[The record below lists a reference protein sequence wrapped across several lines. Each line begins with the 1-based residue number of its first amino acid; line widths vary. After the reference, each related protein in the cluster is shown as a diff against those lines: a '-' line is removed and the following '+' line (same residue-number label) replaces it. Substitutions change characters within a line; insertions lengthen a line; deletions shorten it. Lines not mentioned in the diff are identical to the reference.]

1 MERRQF
7 DHAVDQLKNL
17 TKRQREKLV
26 AMLTEGLK
34 RDRTEELIEQAVRQ
48 RLKCPR
54 CGTSELYRH
63 RPGR

>member
-7 DHAVDQLKNL
+7 DHVVDQLKNL

-34 RDRTEELIEQAVRQ
+34 RDRTEELIEQAVRHGSSAHAVA
-48 RLKCPR
+48 RASFT
-54 CGTSELYRH
+54 GTE
-63 RPGR
+63 